1 MATQTGMDFGD
12 ADEANKEGIAK
23 AAAKKA
29 EKEEAIK
36 QTKEKAKQA
45 EADYFKDQ
53 RTPKSPLIARA
64 ELDKMK
70 AITGSQSSMISPG
83 GNTTAA
89 GRGGSGSG
97 SMGTGKMNRDI
108 TKNYKKGGKV
118 SSASKRADGCIIKG
132 FTRA

>member
-45 EADYFKDQ
+45 EADYFRDQ

-70 AITGSQSSMISPG
+70 TITGGQSSMISPG

-108 TKNYKKGGKV
+108 TKNYKKGGTA
-118 SSASKRADGCIIKG
+118 SSRADGCCVKG
-132 FTRA
+132 KTKGKMV